1 MEVIQKQVVEKDL
14 AISKLNQS
22 IQTKDRSIQ
31 DLQNQ
36 LQIVSS
42 ARDDANALKQMQAS
56 FISQIEQLEGQ
67 LSSLKAQSAK
77 EKADQK

>member
-1 MEVIQKQVVEKDL
+1 VIEKDL

-22 IQTKDRSIQ
+22 VQTKDRSIQ

-56 FISQIEQLEGQ
+56 FISQIE
-67 LSSLKAQSAK
+67 
-77 EKADQK
+77 